1 MHINNIKIQILC
13 KTTRGVKEHPE
24 CPKDNAFA
32 TTTTLVLSC
41 KESSLESRPR
51 ATACKHSDAH
61 VSAEESSGPLNQ
73 IANQSLFL
81 YLCWFSF

>member
-1 MHINNIKIQILC
+1 MHINNIKTQILC

-32 TTTTLVLSC
+32 TTTTLVLSS
-41 KESSLESRPR
+41 KESSPESRPK
-51 ATACKHSDAH
+51 APACTHSHAH
-61 VSAEESSGPLNQ
+61 VSAEEPNDPLNQ
-73 IANQSLFL
+73 IAKQSLFL